1 MKKLFTIQLLG
12 LLFAFA
18 GIMNAQVT
26 LTVPHS
32 TEGSMSTE
40 IDAALAAAGMTAGQ
54 IETLVVTGSAYVN
67 YTDCQAI
74 ATKFTTTMLKTLDLS
89 GAAFQ
94 NNATPAA
101 VGNYGA
107 FNVSAASPAYD
118 GMKVT
123 EVKLPSTLISIG
135 TRFFGKFRNLTTV
148 NLPATLE
155 SIGIYAFVACD
166 KLASLT
172 LPSGL
177 KTINEYA
184 FYQCSLLSISAL
196 PASLTSLGQ
205 FAFYQTSVSISSF
218 PTGITSILSNC
229 FNPNVTT
236 VLTRAKI
243 TSLTLHE
250 GITNIGAK
258 AFATQKS
265 LTSITVKRTTPP
277 TTAADAFDG
286 ITLGSVNLFV
296 PVGSISNYS
305 AAPWSSMI
313 INEIV
318 PPTLTVT
325 HTTAG
330 DMANEINTA
339 LGSTPAADI
348 TKLTITGSAYVT
360 YADCQAIATI
370 FPTAT
375 LQTLDLSAAAFENN
389 ATPAAVGNLGA
400 FNINA
405 DAQGLQVAEVKLPS
419 DLITIG
425 SRFFRRFRKLTTVV
439 LPETLQSI
447 GEGSFVNCDLLASL
461 PLPAGLKGIGATAF
475 FQCTNLTSIGGELPV
490 GLTTLGNTAFGST
503 QVAVSSFPEGITA
516 IEHNCFNTASVN
528 RHPITSLTFHGGINS
543 INALAFA
550 QQTALTSITVYRS
563 TPPTTAADAFSG
575 VTLSNINL
583 YIPIGSINN
592 YNTVE
597 PWMSMNINANISTGI
612 LNTEYPSIDIAP
624 NPVTDRITVNV
635 PENLVVKSVKII
647 NLSGVVLKEYI
658 NPASLSFDVSSL
670 QKGMYLL
677 QLNNSISVK
686 LMKN

>member
-1 MKKLFTIQLLG
+1 MKKSFIIQLLG
-12 LLFAFA
+12 LLFVFV
-18 GIMNAQVT
+18 GVLNAQT
-26 LTVPHS
+26 LTVTHS
-32 TEGSMSTE
+32 STGNMSSEINTALTAAGKTAVE
-40 IDAALAAAGMTAGQ
+40 IDS
-54 IETLVVTGSAYVN
+54 LVVTGSAFLTYA
-67 YTDCQAI
+67 DCQAI
-74 ATKFTTTMLKTLDLS
+74 AATFVTDALKTLDLS
-89 GAAFQ
+89 GAVFE
-94 NNATPAA
+94 NNSTPDN
-101 VGNYGA
+101 VGNNGA
-107 FNVSAASPAYD
+107 FNVSTAVPAND
-118 GMKVT
+118 GMQVTKVI
-123 EVKLPSTLISIG
+123 LPEGLKEIG
-135 TRFFGKFRNLTTV
+135 VRFLGKFRKLTNV
-148 NLPATLE
+148 YIPASVE
-155 SIGIYAFVACD
+155 IIDVYAFVGCE
-166 KLASLT
+166 KLVSLS
-172 LPSGL
+172 LPVGL
-177 KTINEYA
+177 KTIREYA
-184 FYQCSLLSISAL
+184 FYQCNFLEISAL

-205 FAFYQTSVSISSF
+205 QAFYQTSVSVSSF
-218 PTGITSILSNC
+218 PTGITTILSNC

-236 VLTRAKI
+236 NLSRAKI

-286 ITLGSVNLFV
+286 ITLGNINLYV

-313 INEIV
+313 IHEIE

-330 DMANEINTA
+330 DLANEINTA
-339 LGSTPAADI
+339 LGATSAADVA
-348 TKLTITGSAYVT
+348 KLIITGTAYVT

-389 ATPAAVGNLGA
+389 ATPVAAGNLGA

-425 SRFFRRFRKLTTVV
+425 SRFFRRFRKLTTIV

-447 GEGSFVNCDLLASL
+447 GEGSFIQCDLLASL

-475 FQCTNLTSIGGELPV
+475 FQCTNLTSIGGELPA
-490 GLTTLGNTAFGST
+490 GLNTLGNTAFGST

-516 IEHNCFNTASVN
+516 IEHDCFNTASVN
-528 RHPITSLTFHGGINS
+528 RHPITSLTFHASVNS

-550 QQTALTSITVYRS
+550 QQTSLTSITVYRA
-563 TPPTTAADAFSG
+563 TPPTTAADAFNG
-575 VTLSNINL
+575 VTSSNINL
-583 YIPIGSINN
+583 YIPTGSISN
-592 YNTVE
+592 YNAVE
-597 PWMSMNINANISTGI
+597 PWMSMNIHDNLPSGISEVKDVCMI
-612 LNTEYPSIDIAP
+612 LSS
-624 NPVTDRITVNV
+624 NPVNDQITVKV
-635 PENLVVKSVKII
+635 PENLVVESVKII
-647 NLSGVVLKEYI
+647 NLSGVVLMEYV

-670 QKGMYLL
+670 QKSMYLML
-677 QLNNSISVK
+677 INNEISVK
-686 LMKN
+686 FIKN